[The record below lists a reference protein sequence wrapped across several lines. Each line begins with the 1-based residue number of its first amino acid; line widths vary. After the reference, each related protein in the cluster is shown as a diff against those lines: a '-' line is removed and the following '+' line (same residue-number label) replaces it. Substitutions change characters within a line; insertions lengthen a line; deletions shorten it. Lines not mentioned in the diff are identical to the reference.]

1 MSNTNVKALT
11 IVIIEF
17 TVTLAKKKK
26 LKKKKCDLCVVR
38 TKYQTH
44 LANCVAKQ

>member
-26 LKKKKCDLCVVR
+26 LKKKNVIYVSYAPN
-38 TKYQTH
+38 TK
-44 LANCVAKQ
+44 LI